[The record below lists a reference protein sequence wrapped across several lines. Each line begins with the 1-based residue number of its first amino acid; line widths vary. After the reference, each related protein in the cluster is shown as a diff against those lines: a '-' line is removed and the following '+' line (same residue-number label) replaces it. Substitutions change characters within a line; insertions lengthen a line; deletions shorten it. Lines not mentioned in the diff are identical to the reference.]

1 MGEAKPIRIL
11 SVEDHPVFRVGLST
25 IIGSQPDMLLV
36 AQAPD
41 AKEAMTAFRT
51 HRPDITL
58 LDVRLPGCSGIDL
71 LISLREEFP
80 QARVIMLTTSE
91 TDGEIAQSLRAGAA
105 AYLLK
110 NTPKSDLLGVVRTVH
125 AGNRYVPPDVA
136 ARIAEHLGDEP
147 LTRRELDVLQLIQSG
162 RRNKEIAGELGVTE
176 TTINFHIKNL
186 VTKLQAN
193 DRTHAVAIAVR
204 RGLLPL

>member
-1 MGEAKPIRIL
+1 
-11 SVEDHPVFRVGLST
+11 
-25 IIGSQPDMLLV
+25 MLLV